1 MGARSAESGG
11 AGHGKGRAMNRRKFL
26 LGSAAALTGSGLLV
40 GTQGSSQVESH
51 RTVRVQVE
59 NDSNAY
65 LLLEYLK
72 GSVTIEEADCSAWAP
87 LLLVGNQTKERL
99 DEITVELVDSLD
111 GVSIADVEFCY
122 QGSGSC
128 FSDEDEEE
136 YGYDGGTFTLP
147 PLSQGEQVL
156 VRVDIACEDTT
167 GGETIRFDIEAAGE
181 DTGILA
187 HRAEQG
193 IAVTCEC
200 GVEGSAW
207 AYGGNTKPGD
217 ADPIACDGGDNPFWK
232 AAKPNKI
239 LGSCTRQ
246 WGWFVTAD
254 QTPATLYARADGND
268 LSNATAVG
276 KVYAFSGT
284 NDCSGDDQL
293 YVNYIFNDRVA
304 EVVETNFDVVA
315 DPQDLVSDTQGSGD
329 LVPPSQ
335 LGEQG
340 LDGCVDISDIP
351 EDDWVL
357 AAHAEVTLIG
367 DSNE

>member
-1 MGARSAESGG
+1 
-11 AGHGKGRAMNRRKFL
+11 
-26 LGSAAALTGSGLLV
+26 
-40 GTQGSSQVESH
+40 VESQ

-59 NDSNAY
+59 DDSNAY
-65 LLLEYLK
+65 LLLKYPTN
-72 GSVTIEEADCSAWAP
+72 SVTVKGADCNAWAP

-122 QGSGSC
+122 QGNGGSC

-193 IAVTCEC
+193 IAVTCDC

-232 AAKPNKI
+232 AANPNKI

-246 WGWFVTAD
+246 WGWFVTAN
-254 QTPATLYARADGND
+254 QMPATLYAGAGQND
-268 LSNATAVG
+268 LSNATEVG
-276 KVYAFSGT
+276 TVYTFSDT
-284 NDCSGDDQL
+284 SKCGDDQL
-293 YVNYIFNDRVA
+293 YVNYNFNDRVA
-304 EVVETNFDVVA
+304 EVGETKFDVVEN
-315 DPQDLVSDTQGSGD
+315 PNDLVHDTPGNGD
-329 LVPPSQ
+329 LVPPGQ

-340 LDGCVDISDIP
+340 PEACVDISDIP

-357 AAHAEVTLIG
+357 AAHAEVTLIE